1 MATKKKAEEA
11 EKGLR
16 LVVVGRGETRGRRP
30 HLLRLRESL
39 YQELKEVAD
48 GQTYLLIEIAMRR
61 LIDDLK
67 SRPVNPV
74 EIIQA
79 QDLDATQLDEHL
91 LDQFS
96 SPAAAASR
104 RASSRVTKK
113 DQA

>member
-1 MATKKKAEEA
+1 MTTKKKPDAAEQ
-11 EKGLR
+11 GLR

-67 SRPVNPV
+67 GRPVNPV
-74 EIIQA
+74 EVIQA
-79 QDLDATQLDEHL
+79 QELDASQEDERL
-91 LDQFS
+91 LERYT
-96 SPAAAASR
+96 SPASVAAR
-104 RASSRVTKK
+104 RGPSKVTK
-113 DQA
+113 